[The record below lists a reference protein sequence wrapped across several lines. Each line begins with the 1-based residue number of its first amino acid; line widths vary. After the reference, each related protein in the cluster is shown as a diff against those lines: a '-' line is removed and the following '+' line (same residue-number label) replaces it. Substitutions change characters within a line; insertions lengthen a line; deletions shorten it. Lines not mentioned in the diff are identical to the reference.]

1 MIRTLNADWMPPLCE
16 LEECAEA
23 NEKVIIERA
32 GRKIEACFGD
42 RSVEVDVQTRDAW
55 IVYRFLAERGAISFR
70 VPFGKA
76 FFTEAT
82 KETVQ

>member
-1 MIRTLNADWMPPLCE
+1 MTLNADWMPSLSE
-16 LEECAEA
+16 LEACADT

-42 RSVEVDVQTRDAW
+42 RSVEVDVQTREAW
-55 IVYRFLAERGAISFR
+55 VVYRFLAEKGAISFR
-70 VPFGKA
+70 VEFGKA
-76 FFTEAT
+76 FFIEAI